1 MDIDRIL
8 TELKQ
13 ERDRLD
19 RAIAALEGTES
30 GGGPS
35 SPATPPKK
43 KASAEKPARG
53 MTPQGRQRMSRGMK
67 QRWAEARKKG
77 LKRLG

>member
-1 MDIDRIL
+1 VDIDRIL
-8 TELKQ
+8 AELKQ
-13 ERDRLD
+13 GRDRLD

-43 KASAEKPARG
+43 APVAKPARG
-53 MTPQGRQRMSRGMK
+53 MTPQGRQRMSRRMK
-67 QRWAEARKKG
+67 QRWPEARKKG